1 MARLMHLASILYKTS
16 ILVHIFSYKP
26 WNKHEKLDKWAIN
39 CNVICTHN
47 ALKLHCNQFF
57 VLFFFWNLVLH
68 FCTIQTCLLTNAT
81 KTLSFSFDFRL
92 FRYLLIIKWM
102 LTIAKIIIS
111 FKNSIV
117 YQILRNSI
125 NIIKINSALI
135 HYEIAKL
142 FYCYRFWSRNF
153 IIIFCS
159 FEMTQLY
166 FRCFLWKSIFF

>member
-1 MARLMHLASILYKTS
+1 MHLASILNKTS

-26 WNKHEKLDKWAIN
+26 WSKHEKLVKSDIN
-39 CNVICTHN
+39 CNVICTQN
-47 ALKLHCNQFF
+47 AFKLHSNCIAINF
-57 VLFFFWNLVLH
+57 LFCFFWNLVLH

-102 LTIAKIIIS
+102 LTNVKISIS

-125 NIIKINSALI
+125 KIIRFNSA
-135 HYEIAKL
+135 
-142 FYCYRFWSRNF
+142 
-153 IIIFCS
+153 
-159 FEMTQLY
+159 
-166 FRCFLWKSIFF
+166 

>member
-1 MARLMHLASILYKTS
+1 MHLASILNKTS

-26 WNKHEKLDKWAIN
+26 WIKHEKLDKWAIN
-39 CNVICTHN
+39 CNVICTQN

-57 VLFFFWNLVLH
+57 VLLFWNLVLH

-81 KTLSFSFDFRL
+81 KTLSFYFDFRL
-92 FRYLLIIKWM
+92 FSYLLIIKWM
-102 LTIAKIIIS
+102 LTNAKIIIS

-117 YQILRNSI
+117 YQILQNLISI
-125 NIIKINSALI
+125 IRFNSALI

-142 FYCYRFWSRNF
+142 SHRYRFRSRNF

-159 FEMTQLY
+159 FGMTQ
-166 FRCFLWKSIFF
+166 